1 MSRTLHT
8 PTNFDAHIP
17 DLVMAFAILAIAA
30 IVLTL
35 GGYAWA
41 AWNPVSRPHLNRVSF
56 RLLVYAL
63 VANLL
68 YAVSMIGGTRLTA
81 GAACNFNAFAANSV
95 LMFAGVMFA
104 SMAINLQ
111 LVLVHGVNGQKMERY
126 YVLTAVA
133 MTAACNVS
141 PYAAG
146 ALGFWEANS
155 TCWFN
160 SPNPAVQL
168 RWFIGSQA
176 FWLFLISTCE
186 VISFLT
192 IVGYMIIRHR
202 LSSAI
207 SGSATS
213 SFPRPP
219 TIPKP
224 PIVLYRT
231 IIIRIGLY
239 PLISCFFTITG
250 CILDLHQVQDP
261 EMTEVNWR
269 WGIVDLLV
277 YSLRPMMYAFLAA
290 TDPSFLRAL
299 RALRRPAS
307 ETPLG
312 CPPQRHPQKKTEDS
326 WSSSL
331 TSSAGWIPGYC
342 DAVGGDALTAEGSTS
357 VDNPDFTHQ
366 I

>member
-1 MSRTLHT
+1 MSHKLHI

-17 DLVMAFAILAIAA
+17 DLVMAFTVVAITA
-30 IVLTL
+30 IVFTL

-68 YAVSMIGGTRLTA
+68 YAVSMIAGTRLGA
-81 GAACNFNAFAANSV
+81 GAACNFNTFASNVV

-126 YVLTAVA
+126 YVFAALAL
-133 MTAACNVS
+133 TAACNIP

-146 ALGFWEANS
+146 ALGFWEANA

-176 FWLFLISTCE
+176 FWLFLMSACE
-186 VISFLT
+186 VVSFLT
-192 IVGYMIIRHR
+192 IVGYMIIGHR
-202 LSSAI
+202 VSSGI
-207 SGSATS
+207 SVPATS

-231 IIIRIGLY
+231 IILRIGLY

-261 EMTEVNWR
+261 EMTELNWR
-269 WGIVDLLV
+269 WCIVDMLVYALRPMV
-277 YSLRPMMYAFLAA
+277 YSLLAA
-290 TDPSFLRAL
+290 TDFRSLFYAHYVLSGGRH
-299 RALRRPAS
+299 R
-307 ETPLG
+307 
-312 CPPQRHPQKKTEDS
+312 RHPSTVRLKTTRRIK
-326 WSSSL
+326 L
-331 TSSAGWIPGYC
+331 
-342 DAVGGDALTAEGSTS
+342 
-357 VDNPDFTHQ
+357 NPSGRQ
-366 I
+366 A

>member
-17 DLVMAFAILAIAA
+17 DVVMAFAVLAIAA

-41 AWNPVSRPHLNRVSF
+41 AWSPVSRPHLNRVSF

-68 YAVSMIGGTRLTA
+68 YAVSMIVGTRLTA
-81 GAACNFNAFAANSV
+81 GAACNFNTFAENAV
-95 LMFAGVMFA
+95 LMFAVVMFA

-126 YVLTAVA
+126 YVLTAFALAV
-133 MTAACNVS
+133 ACNVP

-168 RWFIGSQA
+168 WWFIGSQA
-176 FWLFLISTCE
+176 FWLILMSTCE
-186 VISFLT
+186 VISFLA
-192 IVGYMIIRHR
+192 IVGYMIIGQR
-202 LSSAI
+202 LG
-207 SGSATS
+207 SGIFVPATS

-219 TIPKP
+219 AIPKP
-224 PIVLYRT
+224 PIVFYCT
-231 IIIRIGLY
+231 IILRIGLY

-269 WGIVDLLV
+269 WCIVNLLV
-277 YSLRPMMYAFLAA
+277 YALRPMMYSLLAA
-290 TDPSFLRAL
+290 TDPRSLFYAHYVLSVGRH
-299 RALRRPAS
+299 RRH
-307 ETPLG
+307 
-312 CPPQRHPQKKTEDS
+312 Q
-326 WSSSL
+326 
-331 TSSAGWIPGYC
+331 SAVRLKV
-342 DAVGGDALTAEGSTS
+342 AR
-357 VDNPDFTHQ
+357 
-366 I
+366 